1 MKAVVLGALAL
12 LAVIAWLTAKKLFS
26 KKPAAN
32 GKIFSAAPK
41 AKKNSPVV
49 PRREDVAQIDILKIL
64 KFQRPR
70 VWTAAAK
77 KVAKISSCRANTAF

>member
-1 MKAVVLGALAL
+1 MKVVVLSALTLIA
-12 LAVIAWLTAKKLFS
+12 AIAWFAAKKLFS
-26 KKPAAN
+26 KKPAAS

-41 AKKNSPVV
+41 AQKNSPVV

-70 VWTAAAK
+70 VSTAAAK